1 MSAVVQERSPL
12 EQPYEATTRSASAG
26 TKEINQLQ
34 PNVRD
39 TAKRL
44 WRNLKSWMFV
54 ELDHRRDL
62 LGSFDGVICL
72 ETIEH
77 IMDDLSL
84 MRSMAAFI
92 KPGED

>member
-54 ELDHRRDL
+54 NW
-62 LGSFDGVICL
+62 I
-72 ETIEH
+72 IEE
-77 IMDDLSL
+77 ISLAASTLS
-84 MRSMAAFI
+84 SA
-92 KPGED
+92 